1 LYQLEAHPI
10 QCPEGQ
16 ALQNFQMSKCEKLG
30 QHGYRYD
37 YSCCLLQGMGGRKM
51 LFTPWAAVASG
62 TKQLT
67 TMTQQDLQCEAGSV
81 LDSFVLEAKDPGGS
95 NAEIRYAYGC
105 CEISSHMPLA
115 IETEQ
120 RPLDGS
126 FSAWEGLYFPARKS
140 EGKVEMEAG
149 FSFRTQTISHNATLI
164 TINSMGPGAW
174 QAKNAKLV
182 RHLRWAILCSWAV
195 LVHLTYSQ

>member
-1 LYQLEAHPI
+1 
-10 QCPEGQ
+10 
-16 ALQNFQMSKCEKLG
+16 
-30 QHGYRYD
+30 
-37 YSCCLLQGMGGRKM
+37 

-120 RPLDGS
+120 RPLVGS

-149 FSFRTQTISHNATLI
+149 FSFRTQTISHNATLNYNKFDGSWCLASEKYEAC
-164 TINSMGPGAW
+164 TTSKVGHPLQLGGLGAFDVLSMKPIGRDEDTTQSGLNKISIVKFPKPPAL
-174 QAKNAKLV
+174 K
-182 RHLRWAILCSWAV
+182 AIA
-195 LVHLTYSQ
+195 